1 LLDLDQFIEEE
12 TAYHVL
18 ANGDMINKSDYDKFG
33 RQLVLKYPCLE
44 FTGKKDLI
52 GMTCIAVNWI

>member
-1 LLDLDQFIEEE
+1 VLSAGNVLLDPNQFIEEE

-44 FTGKKDLI
+44 FTGKK
-52 GMTCIAVNWI
+52 TS